1 MARKFFNQKV
11 NNTRKTI
18 IQILIISGSI
28 LGIIICFVMVNIF
41 SNNNNN
47 NAKITMRDSVAI
59 EINTNYPDKTVF
71 FEELENV
78 KEDNIKISYADA
90 DISKIGEYPVAIKIN
105 NKTYKSILKV
115 VDTEAP
121 TLKLKDLTIKKGD
134 KYTAKDFIE
143 SCTDNSKEDCKI
155 DFYNLATDQ
164 DGNTINYDNYI
175 NEGIYTIQISA
186 SDKSENTI
194 IESTTLTIGE
204 GNNNITTPT
213 TCKYGN
219 NNYDKQKHVL
229 ASDVTENG
237 CALDL
242 NLYKNEKIMAP
253 VKNLMEQ
260 ETKKLKNEFS
270 KLNVQGNITLNR
282 YTEAILNTE
291 GNGIVGFS
299 LHMELIVTN
308 NGKEEVAESYY
319 VKTDGTRVYSINKY
333 YLD

>member
-11 NNTRKTI
+11 NNTKKTI
-18 IQILIISGSI
+18 TQILIISGSI
-28 LGIIICFVMVNIF
+28 LGIIICIF
-41 SNNNNN
+41 LANKFNNNNN
-47 NAKITMRDSVAI
+47 ANAKITMRESVAI
-59 EINTNYPDKTVF
+59 EINTDYPDKTVF

-78 KEDNIKISYADA
+78 KEDDIKISYADA
-90 DISKIGEYPVAIKIN
+90 DISKIGEYPIAIKVN
-105 NKTYKSILKV
+105 NKTYKSTLKV

-121 TLKLKDLTIKKGD
+121 TLKLKNLHINKGE
-134 KYTAKDFIE
+134 KYKTKDFIDN
-143 SCTDNSKEDCKI
+143 CTDNSKEDCKI

-164 DGNTINYDNYI
+164 DGNTINYENYT
-175 NEGIYTIQISA
+175 NEGTYTIQISA
-186 SDKSENTI
+186 SDNSENTV

-204 GNNNITTPT
+204 GNNNITNPT

-219 NNYDKQKHVL
+219 NDYDYKKYVL
-229 ASDVTENG
+229 ATDVTENG

-242 NLYKNEKIMAP
+242 NLYKDEKIMAP

-282 YTEAILNTE
+282 YTEAILNTS

-319 VKTDGTRVYSINKY
+319 VKSNGTRVYSINKY
-333 YLD
+333 YLN